1 MTTLLLDCTH
11 GSTKE
16 GFANAARALVPAGVQ
31 LPPVEA
37 YVPVAAHAHAHAHE
51 HAQDHGHRA
60 HAHHHHSL
68 QEVHAAIEAAPVTD
82 AVKQEARGVYG
93 LIAAA
98 EAKAHGVPE
107 ADVHFH
113 EVGAPEAIACVLA
126 ACDALSRVSYDDVL
140 ATPVCTG
147 FGHVHCA
154 HGLLPIPAPAT
165 ANVLEGVPIF
175 AGSEDGELTTPTGAA
190 LVVHFAD
197 RFASTAA
204 GAQEAGADLTLC
216 CNPC

>member
-16 GFANAARALVPAGVQ
+16 GFANAARALVPAGVG

-37 YVPVAAHAHAHAHE
+37 YVPAAAHAHAHA
-51 HAQDHGHRA
+51 QDHGHDA
-60 HAHHHHSL
+60 HAHVHHHHSL

-82 AVKQEARGVYG
+82 VVKQEARGVYG

-107 ADVHFH
+107 TDVHFH

-126 ACDALSRVSYDDVL
+126 ACDALSRVSYDHVL

-154 HGLLPIPAPAT
+154 HGVLPIPAPAT
-165 ANVLEGVPIF
+165 ANVLESVPTF
-175 AGSEDGELTTPTGAA
+175 VGSEEGELTTPTGAA
-190 LVVHFAD
+190 LAVHFAD

-204 GAQEAGADLTLC
+204 EAQESGAELTLR